1 MAQAKDPSMQG
12 SRNCFQFRVYV
23 EDTDAGG
30 VVYYAN
36 YLKFMERARTE
47 FIRQLG
53 INKARMNELNVVF
66 VVRQVLIQYLA
77 PAYLDDE
84 LLVQADPMQRSR
96 CAMTFAQDILRV
108 GDACLLCKA
117 QVQVVCVNK
126 RTMRPCPL
134 PASIPAP

>member
-1 MAQAKDPSMQG
+1 MPG
-12 SRNCFQFRVYV
+12 SKHGFPFRVYV

-53 INKARMNELNVVF
+53 INKAKMNELNILF
-66 VVRQVLIQYLA
+66 VVRQVVIKYLA

-84 LLVQADPMQRSR
+84 LLVQADPLRHSK
-96 CAMTFAQDILRV
+96 CAVTFAQDIVRV
-108 GDACLLCKA
+108 GDQRLLCSA
-117 QVQVVCVNK
+117 QAQVVCVS
-126 RTMRPCPL
+126 RSVLRPCPL
-134 PASIPAP
+134 PPAILSS